1 METKFERYNRNEV
14 SASELAEKLAAEGRE
29 GWTVVSAD
37 YEGDDFVVE
46 VEKEACIQND
56 PLPHEAGD
64 FLW

>member
-14 SASELAEKLAAEGRE
+14 SATELAEKLAAEGRD

-46 VEKEACIQND
+46 FEKES
-56 PLPHEAGD
+56 
-64 FLW
+64 